1 MCYTGIGGE
10 IMDAKSAIKKI
21 AKQDNVS
28 EEEVRREIQ
37 NAIDQAWETKTV
49 LQAVLFPDGKPD
61 PETFLERLAQIAKK

>member
-1 MCYTGIGGE
+1 
-10 IMDAKSAIKKI
+10 MDAKSAIKKV

-37 NAIDQAWETKTV
+37 NAIDQAWEAKTV
-49 LQAVLFPDGKPD
+49 LQAVLFPEGKPD

>member
-1 MCYTGIGGE
+1 
-10 IMDAKSAIKKI
+10 MDAKSAIKKV